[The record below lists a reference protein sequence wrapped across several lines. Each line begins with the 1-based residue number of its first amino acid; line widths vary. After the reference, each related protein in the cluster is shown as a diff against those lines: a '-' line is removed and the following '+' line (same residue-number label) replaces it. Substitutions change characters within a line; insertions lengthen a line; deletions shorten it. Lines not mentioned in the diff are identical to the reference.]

1 MQEHL
6 HVCGSCTNKCF
17 LRSEQ
22 GPQGLQKA
30 KGKTSKLERQQRERK
45 KSMQHP
51 RPRQQ
56 LHPTQLTGPT
66 PFHALEGS
74 DATAEDKRE
83 RRKEAALARKPARRK
98 RRTFTGRMQG
108 QGCCKGQ
115 RCPTGTSASLGPQ
128 GPNGYHPRKSTPSL
142 STCWGW
148 QLGPPPPCVKAHA
161 QAPPPKWG
169 LKQGVTAG

>member
-45 KSMQHP
+45 KNP
-51 RPRQQ
+51 CNT
-56 LHPTQLTGPT
+56 PTMSAAAPPPGSQAPT
-66 PFHALEGS
+66 PFHTLEGS

-83 RRKEAALARKPARRK
+83 RRKEAAITRSRPAGSGGHGRAECEERAGLSHGHQCKSQATGPQRPPPLRRHTLTLQPARDANR
-98 RRTFTGRMQG
+98 
-108 QGCCKGQ
+108 GQ
-115 RCPTGTSASLGPQ
+115 R
-128 GPNGYHPRKSTPSL
+128 
-142 STCWGW
+142 
-148 QLGPPPPCVKAHA
+148 PPA
-161 QAPPPKWG
+161 
-169 LKQGVTAG
+169 